1 MDNKNMELD
10 DEMMAAAQGGLN
22 VEKTEDP
29 KFSVGDTVSFRAV
42 DEAGNQGFRV
52 GRITEV
58 DNDNEGW
65 GYKYTVDTAD
75 DPIYENSLIQV

>member
-29 KFSVGDTVSFRAV
+29 KFSVGDTVSFRAA
-42 DEAGNQGFRV
+42 DEEGNQGFKI

-58 DNDNEGW
+58 DNNNDGW
-65 GYKYTVDTAD
+65 GYKYRVDTSEE
-75 DPIYENSLIQV
+75 PIHENSLIRV